1 MNDPININLP
11 FDSKLAMEIK
21 LVPLGSHVAAL
32 GELKARTIVMDDQQ
46 PIWMGSNFIIHSSFF
61 L

>member
-1 MNDPININLP
+1 
-11 FDSKLAMEIK
+11 MEIK

-46 PIWMGSNFIIHSSFF
+46 PIWMGSNVIIHSSFF
-61 L
+61 VKFCGW

>member
-1 MNDPININLP
+1 
-11 FDSKLAMEIK
+11 MEIK

-46 PIWMGSNFIIHSSFF
+46 PKWMASIFYYPFIIF
-61 L
+61 LIICSW